1 MSRDI
6 RKELTDY
13 MPRYY
18 ADSKVV
24 KSILDPEAVEFEKLS
39 VAMTDV
45 LDQMFISSATWGL
58 DRWEKLAQ
66 IPVDHTKTYEQR
78 REVLKARIRG
88 IGTVRIE
95 LIKDLAIAYSNGEVE
110 VNEGLVSKNLFP
122 SFTDPA
128 WTQLLGTIEPFS
140 DDPYRARVTTENGG
154 IASSIKI
161 PCEPN
166 TDYCLSVE
174 STELSVRAKLLRAD
188 GTSEGWIYA
197 ASRTI
202 PVRAFTTTKDAAF
215 LQLELSAGKAG
226 TLSVAH
232 PQLEKGSTRTTF
244 EPGTPPYTILITFTG
259 SMGIPDQLS
268 ALQAEIRKLIPA
280 HLSLNYQ
287 FRFYLYS
294 QLNASGMTYADL
306 SATGKTYNQLLNK
319 GV

>member
-1 MSRDI
+1 MSRNI

-18 ADSKVV
+18 ADSRVV
-24 KSILDPEAVEFEKLS
+24 NSILDPEAVEFEKLS
-39 VAMTDV
+39 AAMTDV

-95 LIKDLAIAYSNGEVE
+95 LIKNLAIAYSNGEVE
-110 VNEGLVSKNLFP
+110 VNEGLVPKNLFP
-122 SFTDPA
+122 SFTNSA
-128 WTQLLGTIEPFS
+128 WTQLTGIVEPFP
-140 DDPYRARVTTENGG
+140 DDAYRARITTTGG
-154 IASSIKI
+154 GLVRTVKI
-161 PCEPN
+161 PCEPG
-166 TDYCLSVE
+166 TEYCLSVE
-174 STELSVRAKLLRAD
+174 STEIGVSAKLLRAD
-188 GTSEGWIYA
+188 GSSTGWIYGTTA
-197 ASRTI
+197 ALPIRS
-202 PVRAFTTTKDAAF
+202 FTTTEDTAF
-215 LQLELSAGKAG
+215 LQLELYAGKVGA
-226 TLSVAH
+226 LMLVH

-244 EPGTPPYTILITFTG
+244 EPGIPPYTIMITFTG
-259 SMGIPDQLS
+259 TMGIPDQLS